1 MATKRKVTGKQ
12 LVDFASSFFSD
23 LRLPDMMYGVLVR
36 SPLPRGKIRSISHPQ
51 LPEGYFLYTAKDIP
65 GAKTISLLGTEI
77 PLLAQDEVSYQG
89 EPLAILVGP
98 DKLRLGQLS
107 KEVITRFH
115 PVQEGPGISES
126 LESQHIITQ
135 RTVGAGNE
143 AELLFAEADIQVEGS
158 YSSNCYSPHCGE
170 TAGGIALYQDNR
182 LILYAPVQWFSQVR
196 RSIAAGLGISPEQV
210 EIRKTLVAGG
220 NNRSQW
226 YFAILSA
233 QMAVAAY
240 LCGKPVKMMFT
251 REEQGLYYERPAPV
265 VVSYR
270 SSVSPEGKILAM
282 IVSIVLDTGIY
293 NPFIQELMNRMIVAA
308 VGVYDPAVYKIEAY
322 AIQSH
327 TPPTALTLQ
336 RMDSQIFF
344 ALESHLSE
352 IARKVGRMPH
362 EVRLLNHES
371 MPTKPFK
378 FNFTY
383 LEKVLKAVVDKSS
396 FQRKYWSYNL
406 SQNDSYEKKL
416 ASPVPI
422 RGIGISCGFEGSGFL
437 GAIRYIQDLTME
449 LTLEK
454 DGTVVIHSYPPSAW
468 VQQVWIK
475 IVSKELDVEEKNIR
489 IDGNF
494 SVDTE
499 PLYPAGFFGNVGLMT
514 QLLRKACTAVQKKRF
529 QQPLPIHVSRGLTST
544 QKKQWDQESFSGS
557 PFFSIA
563 TGAAV
568 VEVELDT
575 FTYKTLIRGIWIAV
589 EGGEILSPERAVATI
604 KAAVRESLQELVT
617 LEEIEVLD
625 IFVELLPGSKEPKQ
639 LGNLV
644 YSLLPSA
651 ISSAISQACNKAI
664 SSIPFQ
670 SDYVYQAFSPQPEE
684 QPPAQAKAQTANA
697 SETENHTGEED
708 VQEVSE

>member
-1 MATKRKVTGKQ
+1 MATRRKTSGKH

-23 LRLPDMMYGVLVR
+23 LRLPNMVYGVLIR

-51 LPEGYFLYTAKDIP
+51 LPENYFLYTAKDIP
-65 GAKTISLLGTEI
+65 GSKTISLLGTEI
-77 PLLAQDEVSYQG
+77 PLLAQEDVSYQG

-98 DKLRLGQLS
+98 DKLKVAQLS
-107 KEVITRFH
+107 KEVIIRFH
-115 PVQEGPGISES
+115 RLEEGVGICDSIEN
-126 LESQHIITQ
+126 QNIISQ
-135 RTVGAGNE
+135 RTVEAGSD
-143 AELLFAEADIQVEGS
+143 AELFFAEADIQVEGN
-158 YSSNCYSPHCGE
+158 YSSNCYCSHCGE

-220 NNRSQW
+220 NNSSQW

-240 LCGKPVKMMFT
+240 LCGKPVKMLFS

-265 VVSYR
+265 MVSYR

-293 NPFIQELMNRMIVAA
+293 NPFIQELMNRLIVAA
-308 VGVYDPAVYKIEAY
+308 VGVYNPAVYKIEAY
-322 AIQSH
+322 AIQSQ

-352 IARKVGRMPH
+352 IAHKVGKMPH

-371 MPTKPFK
+371 QPTKPFK

-383 LEKVLKAVVDKSS
+383 LERVLRAVVDKSS

-406 SQNDSYEKKL
+406 SQKDSYEKKL
-416 ASPVPI
+416 VSPVPI
-422 RGIGISCGFEGSGFL
+422 RGIGVSCGFEGSGFL
-437 GAIRYIQDLTME
+437 GAIRYIQNLTMG

-454 DGTVVIHSYPPSAW
+454 DGTVVIHSYPPSSW
-468 VQQVWIK
+468 VQRVWIK

-514 QLLRKACTAVQKKRF
+514 QLLRKACTAIQKKRF
-529 QQPLPIHVSRGLTST
+529 LQPLPIHVSRGLTST
-544 QKKQWDQESFSGS
+544 QKKQWDSENFSGS
-557 PFFSIA
+557 PFFSTA

-568 VEVELDT
+568 VEVELDI
-575 FTYKTLIRGIWIAV
+575 FTYRTLIRGIWIAV
-589 EGGEILSPERAVATI
+589 ECGEILSPERAMATI
-604 KAAVRESLQELVT
+604 KSAVRESIQELVT
-617 LEEIEVLD
+617 WEEMEVMD
-625 IFVELLPGSKEPKQ
+625 IFVELLPESKEPKP
-639 LGNLV
+639 LGTLV

-651 ISSAISQACNKAI
+651 ISVAISQACNKAI
-664 SSIPFQ
+664 SSIPLQ
-670 SDYVYQAFSPQPEE
+670 SDYVYQAFSAQPKGQSVEMK
-684 QPPAQAKAQTANA
+684 QSGMA
-697 SETENHTGEED
+697 SAGGEL
-708 VQEVSE
+708 QEVSE